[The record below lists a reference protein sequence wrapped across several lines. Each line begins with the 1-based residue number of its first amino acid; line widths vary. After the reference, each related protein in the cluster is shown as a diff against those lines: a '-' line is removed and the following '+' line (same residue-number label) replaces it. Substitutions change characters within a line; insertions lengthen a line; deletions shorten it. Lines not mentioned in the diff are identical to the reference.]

1 MTARPAAEAEAPS
14 RPRLGTTRQGNP
26 AAAISRRSK
35 LDSAWRVFLRKP
47 MTIFFLVLFAIMVV
61 LSLLGP
67 SLARNPVATGLPI
80 LKAPSSTYIL
90 GTDQLGRDFLSRVL
104 YGGQTSLLVGF
115 AVALLC
121 MTLGLLI
128 GGIAGFFG
136 GFVDTVFVKIMEFFQ
151 VIPGLVLALVAASL
165 LGSNVI
171 IIVIILAVT
180 MWPGVG
186 RIVRGEAMRIAQLGY
201 VESSRAAGFSGL
213 RILWSDV
220 LPNAM
225 PPVLVA
231 TTMTVARAILLESG
245 LSFLG
250 IGDANRP
257 SWGAL
262 LSSAQLYMST
272 AWWLALFPG
281 LCIFIV
287 VLAINMLGDLL
298 NDALNPTI
306 GRVK

>member
-1 MTARPAAEAEAPS
+1 MS
-14 RPRLGTTRQGNP
+14 LRLGTQYPPFNSEFSDGDKP
-26 AAAISRRSK
+26 AATIATRRRRNP
-35 LDSAWRVFLRKP
+35 DTVWRTFFRKP
-47 MTIFFLVLFAIMVV
+47 ATLVYLLLLVAMVV
-61 LSLLGP
+61 LSIVGP
-67 SLARNPVATGLPI
+67 VLARDPVSTGHPVLQP
-80 LKAPSSTYIL
+80 PTGEYIL
-90 GTDQLGRDFLSRVL
+90 GTDQLGRDFLARVL
-104 YGGQTSLLVGF
+104 YGGQISLLVGF

-121 MTLGLLI
+121 LTLGLVI
-128 GGIAGFFG
+128 GGLAGFFG
-136 GFVDTVFVKIMEFFQ
+136 GAIDAALVKVMEFFQ
-151 VIPGLVLALVAASL
+151 VVPGLVLALVAAAL
-165 LGSNVI
+165 LGSNVT

-186 RIVRGEAMRIAQLGY
+186 RIVRGEAIRISELGY
-201 VESSRAAGFSGL
+201 VESARAAGFSGL

-272 AWWLALFPG
+272 GWWLALFPG

-287 VLAINMLGDLL
+287 VLSINMLGDILS
-298 NDALNPTI
+298 DALTPTI

>member
-1 MTARPAAEAEAPS
+1 VTVQLGTRSRASEPELGGEGASPAATAR
-14 RPRLGTTRQGNP
+14 RRRNP
-26 AAAISRRSK
+26 
-35 LDSAWRVFLRKP
+35 DSVWRAFFRKP
-47 MTIFFLVLFAIMVV
+47 STLVYLLLLVAMVV
-61 LSLLGP
+61 LSIVGP
-67 SLARNPVATGLPI
+67 LLARNPVSTGHPVLRP
-80 LKAPSSTYIL
+80 PSSEYLL
-90 GTDQLGRDFLSRVL
+90 GTDQLGRDFFARVL
-104 YGGQTSLLVGF
+104 YGGQISLLVGF

-121 MTLGLLI
+121 LTLGLVI
-128 GGIAGFFG
+128 GGLAGFFG
-136 GFVDTVFVKIMEFFQ
+136 GIVDTVLVKVMEFFQ
-151 VIPGLVLALVAASL
+151 VIPGLVLALVAAAL
-165 LGSNVI
+165 LGSNVA
-171 IIVIILAVT
+171 IIVAILAVT

-186 RIVRGEAMRIAQLGY
+186 RIVRGEAIRISELGY
-201 VESSRAAGFSGL
+201 VESARAAGFSGL

-287 VLAINMLGDLL
+287 VLSINMLGDSLS
-298 NDALNPTI
+298 DALTPTI

>member
-1 MTARPAAEAEAPS
+1 MTVTPRTETEAPAAPALDTS
-14 RPRLGTTRQGNP
+14 NVRTSRVMIRPR
-26 AAAISRRSK
+26 SK
-35 LDSAWRVFLRKP
+35 PDSVWRAFFRKP
-47 MTIFFLVLFAIMVV
+47 MTIVFLVLFAIMVV
-61 LSLLGP
+61 LSIVGP
-67 SLARNPVATGLPI
+67 FFARNPVSTGLPI
-80 LKAPSSTYIL
+80 LEAPNATYLL

-115 AVALLC
+115 AVAILC
-121 MTLGLLI
+121 LTLGLVI
-128 GGIAGFFG
+128 GGVSGFYG

-165 LGSNVI
+165 LGSNVT
-171 IIVIILAVT
+171 IIVIILAIT

-201 VESSRAAGFSGL
+201 VESARAAGFSRL

-225 PPVLVA
+225 PPILVA

-262 LSSAQLYMST
+262 LSGAQLYMST

>member
-1 MTARPAAEAEAPS
+1 MS
-14 RPRLGTTRQGNP
+14 LRLGTQNPPSNSEFSDGDKP
-26 AAAISRRSK
+26 AATIATRRRRNP
-35 LDSAWRVFLRKP
+35 DSVWRTFFRKP
-47 MTIFFLVLFAIMVV
+47 GTLVYLLLLVAMVV
-61 LSLLGP
+61 LSIVGP
-67 SLARNPVATGLPI
+67 LLARDPVSTGHPVLQP
-80 LKAPSSTYIL
+80 PSGEYIL
-90 GTDQLGRDFLSRVL
+90 GTDQLGRDFLARVL
-104 YGGQTSLLVGF
+104 YGGQISLLVGF

-121 MTLGLLI
+121 LTLGLVI
-128 GGIAGFFG
+128 GGLAGFFG
-136 GFVDTVFVKIMEFFQ
+136 GAVDAALVKVMEFFQ
-151 VIPGLVLALVAASL
+151 VVPGLVLALVAAAL
-165 LGSNVI
+165 LGSNVT

-186 RIVRGEAMRIAQLGY
+186 RIVRGEAIRISELGY
-201 VESSRAAGFSGL
+201 VESARAAGFSGL

-272 AWWLALFPG
+272 GWWLALFPG

-287 VLAINMLGDLL
+287 VLSINMLGDILS
-298 NDALNPTI
+298 DALTPTI

>member
-1 MTARPAAEAEAPS
+1 MTIQLDTQEGASGPGIAPDGRGTVSAA
-14 RPRLGTTRQGNP
+14 PRRRRNP
-26 AAAISRRSK
+26 
-35 LDSAWRVFLRKP
+35 DSVWRLFIRKP
-47 MTIFFLVLFAIMVV
+47 TTLVYLTLLTVMVLLAIVGP
-61 LSLLGP
+61 LLAGD
-67 SLARNPVATGLPI
+67 PVATGNPVL
-80 LKAPSSTYIL
+80 LAPGGEFLL
-90 GTDQLGRDFLSRVL
+90 GTDHLGRDFLARLL
-104 YGGQTSLLVGF
+104 YGGQISLLVGF
-115 AVALLC
+115 AVAFLC
-121 MTLGLLI
+121 LTLALVI
-128 GGIAGFFG
+128 GGLAGFYG
-136 GFVDTVFVKIMEFFQ
+136 GVLDTVLVKVMEFFQ
-151 VIPGLVLALVAASL
+151 VVPGLVLALVAAAL
-165 LGSNVI
+165 LGSDVT

-186 RIVRGEAMRIAQLGY
+186 RIVRGEAMRIAELGY
-201 VESSRAAGFSGL
+201 VESARAAGFSGL

-225 PPVLVA
+225 PPILVA

-262 LSSAQLYMST
+262 LSSAQMYMST
-272 AWWLALFPG
+272 GWWLAFFPG

-287 VLAINMLGDLL
+287 VLSINMLGDLL
-298 NDALNPTI
+298 SDALTPTI